1 MTHELQ
7 KLVVAPLLLL
17 IQVERVRT
25 IHLGQK
31 ERKKKKKATRAILG
45 LASPLQKRQVSSE
58 RGVRRKAA
66 AAARG
71 RVTGWEVG
79 DRLYRSPVP

>member
-31 ERKKKKKATRAILG
+31 RKKKKATRAILG